1 MICHTPLTPP
11 EGIATMTPDT
21 IPGRHHYM
29 PPGYDSEDTHTPDF
43 AAINKARDALIE
55 LVSRECGDDEGRMG
69 HACGEW
75 IAALEGLPSLE
86 AAHDD
91 DLLD

>member
-1 MICHTPLTPP
+1 MLDQP
-11 EGIATMTPDT
+11 
-21 IPGRHHYM
+21 IPARAHYM

-55 LVSRECGDDEGRMG
+55 LVSRECGDDQGRLG
-69 HACGEW
+69 RRCGEW

-91 DLLD
+91 DMLDGGVS

>member
-1 MICHTPLTPP
+1 MLDQP
-11 EGIATMTPDT
+11 

-29 PPGYDSEDTHTPDF
+29 PRGYDSNDTHTPDF
-43 AAINKARDALIE
+43 AAIAKARDALIA
-55 LVSRECGDDEGRMG
+55 LVNRECGDDEGRMG
-69 HACGEW
+69 NACSEW

-91 DLLD
+91 DLLDGGV